1 MQGQQPPQQYAAQ
14 PQGAVPY
21 YNDEEAAE
29 LEPEKRKFYTLLLVE
44 AVAKYGS
51 VGREGSG
58 IDEDRDGRSTGLF
71 GGQLTLGLLPG
82 GKYFTMAARLAGGS
96 FVSGGTGLGTLG
108 ASMMFGA
115 HFLRNEKGNTFS
127 YALAGA
133 GVEFMPAIN
142 EDMLAFHVA
151 GGTVVRGVS
160 FSAGIDVGGNDDV
173 GFALFGMQI
182 GWGHLF

>member
-1 MQGQQPPQQYAAQ
+1 MNPPY
-14 PQGAVPY
+14 PEMLMV
-21 YNDEEAAE
+21 EEPK
-29 LEPEKRKFYTLLLVE
+29 PEKPKFYTLLLAE

-51 VGREGSG
+51 IGESDDNLDGDRE
-58 IDEDRDGRSTGLF
+58 GRSTGLF

-82 GKYFTMAARLAGGS
+82 GKYFTMAARLSGGA
-96 FVSGGTGLGTLG
+96 FVSGDRSLGTLG
-108 ASMMFGA
+108 ASMLFGA
-115 HFLRNEKGNTFS
+115 NFLRSDDGRNFS

-133 GVEFMPAIN
+133 GVEFMPGAN
-142 EDMLAFHVA
+142 QDMLAFHVA

-160 FSAGIDVGGNDDV
+160 FSAGIDLGGNDDV